1 MHVTNLASW
10 KSANMHRTIDPT
22 RKVAPFLRELSCGD
36 WSAWHDFMPARP
48 PTLYVVGLCTF
59 PTPGYTVVLKRAF
72 PPGLNPAILILD
84 RVVIPPAT
92 PQPARVDLV
101 DVRFAERTSAEYDQ
115 VYIRPDQVLLGV
127 QVVR

>member
-1 MHVTNLASW
+1 MSVIDLSSW
-10 KSANMHRTIDPT
+10 KRTNVYRADDRP
-22 RKVAPFLRELSCGD
+22 RKVMATPQEVNCGD

-59 PTPGYTVVLKRAF
+59 PTPGYTVVLKKAF

-84 RVVIPPAT
+84 RVVTPPT
-92 PQPARVDLV
+92 DPQPERIDLV
-101 DVRFAERTSAEYDQ
+101 DVRFAERTSTEYDQ
-115 VYIRPDQVLLGV
+115 VYIRPDGVLLGV

>member
-10 KSANMHRTIDPT
+10 KSANMHPIDNPT
-22 RKVAPFLRELSCGD
+22 RKVAPLVREIACGD
-36 WSAWHDFMPARP
+36 WSAWHDFMPGRP

-59 PTPGYTVVLKRAF
+59 PTPGYTVFLRKAF

-84 RVVIPPAT
+84 RVVIRPT
-92 PQPARVDLV
+92 SPQPERVDLV